1 MRRTL
6 LWLLVIGCPAA
17 TGCARNHYQVR
28 MTPTDSGFERTLTCW
43 TENAGQP
50 RDPRALSD
58 EALAKIQLDYGWAPE
73 PGEDGKNTFQGQ
85 FAIDTPQDVGGV
97 GRLERI
103 NTSLGTLWV
112 YVERFRGNDDL
123 ESELTKRREAVD
135 TLVDLTLGWLRKEFC
150 EEANFQ
156 QLEAFVDKTVR
167 NDLKNLAV
175 YLWVAEANSEDLES
189 NGFLERLWLFA
200 HERDYL
206 TLHDI
211 AVIIRAEE
219 TGDPALVSEIVARM
233 IAREL
238 EIEPTSDALSIFGDA
253 DRLSSSWNEHIRGS
267 EYYRQYV
274 RRQQGDSKTSGAY
287 ELPESVAVMIDDMKI
302 ERGDTVMD
310 DSPEPDALL
319 IDDSPEPGDAVM
331 ELLLE
336 AFIHFDLASGDMLE
350 VTLAAEA
357 KPISTNGTWNEA
369 EKTVTWSDSMWA
381 RPALPTVC
389 SATWAVP
396 NAEEQRRRFGE
407 IVLAGQDLAGYAMW
421 VESLSD
427 EEAKQ
432 WDKLLATCKP
442 DEPWQETIRDF
453 QFAEET
459 PAKEFLAA
467 QVKSLLIEGD
477 EEDE

>member
-6 LWLLVIGCPAA
+6 LWLLTIGCLAA

-43 TENAGQP
+43 TENAGEP

-135 TLVDLTLGWLRKEFC
+135 TLVDLTLGWLRKEFG

-211 AVIIRAEE
+211 AVIMRAEE
-219 TGDPALVSEIVARM
+219 TGDPALVSKIVARM

-267 EYYRQYV
+267 EYYAEYV
-274 RRQQGDSKTSGAY
+274 RLQQEEPKRPDAD
-287 ELPESVAVMIDDMKI
+287 EP
-302 ERGDTVMD
+302 
-310 DSPEPDALL
+310 PEPN
-319 IDDSPEPGDAVM
+319 EAVGH
-331 ELLLE
+331 LLLE
-336 AFIHFDLASGDMLE
+336 AFIHFDLASHDMLE
-350 VTLAAEA
+350 VTLDAEC
-357 KPISTNGTWNEA
+357 KPISTNGTWNES
-369 EKTVTWSDSMWA
+369 EKTVTWSGSLA
-381 RPALPTVC
+381 ALPALPTVC

-396 NAEEQRRRFGE
+396 NAEEQRRRFGA
-407 IVLAGQDLAGYAMW
+407 IVLAGQDLAGYAMC

-453 QFAEET
+453 QFAEKT